1 MTKII
6 TKLKQVWRLFI
17 LIVWTSKGYVKSITI
32 YGGQNLF
39 NLLLKMNIERVFPKF
54 ANDTVLIDKITKT

>member
-6 TKLKQVWRLFI
+6 TKLRQVWRIFI
-17 LIVWTSKGYVKSITI
+17 LFVWTSKGYVKIVTK

-39 NLLLKMNIERVFPKF
+39 NLLLKINVKGVFPKF
-54 ANDTVLIDKITKT
+54 ANDKWPF

>member
-6 TKLKQVWRLFI
+6 TKLRQVWRIFI
-17 LIVWTSKGYVKSITI
+17 LFVWTSKGYVKIVTK

-39 NLLLKMNIERVFPKF
+39 NLLLKINVEGVFPKF
-54 ANDTVLIDKITKT
+54 ANDKWPF